1 LRITRLEV
9 RDLRRYRAL
18 DVSFGRGLTVVRGPN
33 EAGKTTIQR
42 AIELVLT
49 RKCTSASNDLD
60 LMRSWDA
67 DPDARPEVT
76 IEFEQEEVEGVR
88 TGRISKSFR
97 GQRGTVA
104 VQVNGQSSA
113 DPAQADELIA
123 DVTGVPTEA
132 FYRST
137 ASIRHHEVADLARD
151 ESALRDRLQASISGA
166 DRGTSRA
173 KRRLE
178 RALQDL
184 NAKGL
189 KNPGR
194 IKAAED
200 AVGDA
205 RQALEQGELALAQ
218 LERDRDALVGA
229 RDRRTESDATLAE
242 RRGLLEKART
252 AERLNA
258 EREVAEERY
267 ERFRQAVEVAATLEE
282 LRSRH
287 PSETPLPVLR
297 QAVGRLRQVDARM
310 RELRAMLAGEVEVKY
325 EVTAAEPTWIPLA
338 AAGFV
343 LVLIGAAL
351 AIASLLGYIPV
362 ATGIP
367 FGVTGL
373 IVGIILALLGRRQ
386 RQIARDL
393 RRQRELRDVE
403 IDRRLR
409 GRSLL
414 EEELRL
420 AEAETG
426 RLLDSVGMTDLAAAE
441 AMLTQEEEH
450 FATIDRLDAQLQ
462 GLVGK
467 EPRARIP
474 TLRDEAALE
483 VEQKK
488 HAIEA
493 LGPIGREPRARE
505 RLEVEV
511 RDAEAAVERARDD
524 EANARARVEANP
536 VDAEQ
541 VAAEAERLAGAEE
554 HLTAVQRRARVYDTT
569 LKAIEQAEEATMKKA
584 TRYLERHMA
593 RDVDRV
599 TRGRYRRVRVDDRSL
614 DIEVWAPERGDWVPL
629 TALSQGTIDLVY
641 IAARV
646 GLVRLV
652 TGDRRPPL
660 IFDDPFVTLDDE
672 RARRAF
678 ELLRDLTA
686 DFQVIY
692 LTPSDR
698 YDDVADVVVELPAPV
713 AADTRAEPEVA
724 LVDG

>member
-1 LRITRLEV
+1 V
-9 RDLRRYRAL
+9 
-18 DVSFGRGLTVVRGPN
+18 
-33 EAGKTTIQR
+33 
-42 AIELVLT
+42 
-49 RKCTSASNDLD
+49 TS
-60 LMRSWDA
+60 
-67 DPDARPEVT
+67 P
-76 IEFEQEEVEGVR
+76 
-88 TGRISKSFR
+88 
-97 GQRGTVA
+97 
-104 VQVNGQSSA
+104 
-113 DPAQADELIA
+113 
-123 DVTGVPTEA
+123 
-132 FYRST
+132 
-137 ASIRHHEVADLARD
+137 
-151 ESALRDRLQASISGA
+151 
-166 DRGTSRA
+166 
-173 KRRLE
+173 
-178 RALQDL
+178 
-184 NAKGL
+184 
-189 KNPGR
+189 
-194 IKAAED
+194 
-200 AVGDA
+200 
-205 RQALEQGELALAQ
+205 
-218 LERDRDALVGA
+218 
-229 RDRRTESDATLAE
+229 
-242 RRGLLEKART
+242 
-252 AERLNA
+252 
-258 EREVAEERY
+258 
-267 ERFRQAVEVAATLEE
+267 
-282 LRSRH
+282 
-287 PSETPLPVLR
+287 
-297 QAVGRLRQVDARM
+297 
-310 RELRAMLAGEVEVKY
+310 
-325 EVTAAEPTWIPLA
+325 EPTWIPLA

-343 LVLIGAAL
+343 LVLIGGVLAVAA
-351 AIASLLGYIPV
+351 LLGYLPI

-367 FGVTGL
+367 LGVTGL

-426 RLLDSVGMTDLAAAE
+426 RLLDTVGLTDLAAAE
-441 AMLTQEEEH
+441 AMLAREEEH

-467 EPRARIP
+467 EPRDRIP
-474 TLRDEAALE
+474 MLRDQAALE

-488 HAIEA
+488 HALEA

-536 VDAEQ
+536 VDAER
-541 VAAEAERLAGAEE
+541 VAAEAERLAAAEE
-554 HLTAVQRRARVYDTT
+554 RLAAVQRRARVYDTT
-569 LKAIEQAEEATMKKA
+569 LKAIQQAEEATMKKA

-599 TRGRYRRVRVDDRSL
+599 TGGRYRRVRVDDRSL

-660 IFDDPFVTLDDE
+660 IFDDPFVTLDDD

-698 YDDVADVVVELPAPV
+698 YDNVADVVVELPAPV
-713 AADTRAEPEVA
+713 AADTRAEPELA